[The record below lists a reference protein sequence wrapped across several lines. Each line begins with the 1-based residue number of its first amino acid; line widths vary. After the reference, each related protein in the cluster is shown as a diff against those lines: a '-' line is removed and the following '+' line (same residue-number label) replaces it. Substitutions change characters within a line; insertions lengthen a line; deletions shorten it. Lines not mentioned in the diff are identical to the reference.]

1 MWVRGWFDGEEAMK
15 SIKMF
20 LAGLAILVVV
30 FATSCSETK
39 KTETYYLVSVNTQL
53 PYWQTVANGFTKAAA
68 SYQVQTK
75 VTGPESYDPIGELD
89 ALQKAI
95 YAKPAGILISVAD
108 ASVLEREIDNAVKQ
122 GIPVITVDSDARITH
137 RITFIGTNNV
147 DAGRLGAARL
157 IEKLGGKGNV
167 VFFTI
172 PGQPNL
178 EERLSGFKQDLG
190 RYPAVKIVDIVDIK
204 EGASAA
210 FDKAQLYLS
219 RTGAEKIAA
228 FVCLEAVSGK
238 PVADAVKRVKKA
250 PPVVIAWDTDQGTLD
265 AVRDGTIDATI
276 AQKPYTMG
284 FFGLKMLHD
293 VVQAP
298 PALLNKDFHTDFFSP
313 YPAYVDTG
321 TLLVDKSNVDLYF
334 SAQAAN
340 K

>member
-1 MWVRGWFDGEEAMK
+1 MK
-15 SIKMF
+15 SIKIL
-20 LAGLAILVVV
+20 LAGLVVLVVV
-30 FATSCSETK
+30 FASSCGEK
-39 KTETYYLVSVNTQL
+39 KQTETYYLISVNTQL
-53 PYWQTVANGFTKAAA
+53 PYWRTVANGFTKAAA
-68 SYQVQTK
+68 SHQVYTK
-75 VTGPESYDPIGELD
+75 IAGPESYDPLGELD
-89 ALQKAI
+89 ALQRAVQ
-95 YAKPAGILISVAD
+95 AKPAGILISVAD

-122 GIPVITVDSDARITH
+122 GIPVIAVDSDARITR

-178 EERLSGFKQDLG
+178 EERLSGFKQDLE
-190 RYPAVKIVDIVDIK
+190 RYPGVKIAGIADIK
-204 EGASAA
+204 GGATDA
-210 FDKAQLYLS
+210 FDQAQQYLA
-219 RTGAEKIAA
+219 RTGPEKIAA

-238 PVADAVKRVKKA
+238 PVADAVKRVKKG
-250 PPVVIAWDTDQGTLD
+250 PPLVIAWDTDQGTLD

-284 FFGLKMLHD
+284 FFGLKMLYD
-293 VVQAP
+293 VVHAP
-298 PALLNKDFHTDFFSP
+298 PPLLNKDFHTDFFSP

-321 TLLVDKSNVDLYF
+321 TVLVDKSNVDLYF